1 MDEVRAAQ
9 FANHPDENI
18 VSLSKVPMYLVANKY
33 DIFKDYGSVERRAT
47 AQILRFVCHYYGVY
61 ITTASS
67 MDATLRES
75 FKTFINGVCFKA
87 PIRQVNES
95 HFDRPIHISPGKD
108 TFESILLGSKSGEGG
123 PESQPVKGSSQSKS
137 RLVSSEADLTNYLT
151 PKGLTRDCWSRLGE
165 HLQLTLEAGPD
176 EDIRIKKS
184 SGNNDD
190 QETQPGPESEY
201 PEPEIDEM
209 RSQRD
214 VILRRYIQEIERK
227 EAMAARMANQSSTG
241 QNDNQNEGMESGNSG
256 GNNNNGGG
264 DDGAGEERKSLTR
277 SNSTK
282 RASRK

>member
-1 MDEVRAAQ
+1 M
-9 FANHPDENI
+9 
-18 VSLSKVPMYLVANKY
+18 
-33 DIFKDYGSVERRAT
+33 
-47 AQILRFVCHYYGVY
+47 
-61 ITTASS
+61 
-67 MDATLRES
+67 
-75 FKTFINGVCFKA
+75 
-87 PIRQVNES
+87 
-95 HFDRPIHISPGKD
+95 
-108 TFESILLGSKSGEGG
+108 
-123 PESQPVKGSSQSKS
+123 
-137 RLVSSEADLTNYLT
+137 
-151 PKGLTRDCWSRLGE
+151 GE